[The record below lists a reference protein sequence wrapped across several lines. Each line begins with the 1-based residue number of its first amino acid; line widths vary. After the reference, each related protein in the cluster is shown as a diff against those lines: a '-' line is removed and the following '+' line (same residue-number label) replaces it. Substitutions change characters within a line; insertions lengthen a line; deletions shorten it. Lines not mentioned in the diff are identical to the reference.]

1 MRILKTLLLF
11 LLTGLAVALCA
22 ILATDGN
29 LARVT
34 GWYHFEEGMS
44 LFGAE
49 NTCKLPDVE
58 WMRLSDLHD
67 TIECERDAEG
77 NWWMTKPFRDRLNP
91 AAAQQILAFTAQ
103 AKLVET
109 LPYNRS
115 TRTNMREY
123 GVETNPVNITL
134 KMKEGDDLTTIARY
148 TLGNASPWLADA
160 GNGEDVIPT
169 TYLRTDFYGRDK
181 RIHVVTGNIKKIFAE
196 GLEALRDPHPLRFD
210 PELLRGIDITTE
222 WAPDHPLQLR
232 RLSSES
238 AWTIAA
244 PVLTAA
250 DEDKVNALVRAL
262 TNLSALHVTETE
274 EAPLPDTGR
283 VHATLTLHLECSEKP
298 MVLTLYASRENE
310 AGTAVTCLAMVND
323 RPVVFELP
331 AARMVNNKGSYA
343 AILRTAT
350 ELPVL
355 PDKAMAQVRRSLSTI
370 YTDELE
376 LTLPEL
382 RSLQFA
388 DIDPKDVA
396 RVALLNPAESDSLRL
411 IRIPGDAENEV
422 EDVWLYSA
430 PKQGRKADT
439 AENAAVLNFLKA
451 LTSVPVAE
459 VVADAAPGEDMNPL
473 LSLYGLN
480 SPRFL
485 IMLQP
490 NPCAVRMTLFGQ
502 DMPLV
507 KDRRPR
513 TLAVARA
520 HDPETGKLAWFGTE
534 YGASSIVRL
543 SPKFTR
549 LLSLRAEKWKNRSL
563 ADFPISSVRR
573 LILGYQ
579 QAPLTLDYDY
589 IGESWTGR
597 INNEDVTPRINP
609 HRAEYYIRR
618 LQKLK
623 VSQWLEKDDPEALA
637 ALSAPVFSVK
647 LELEITDYSDAEAT
661 IIESQTEE
669 STATAEGDAAS
680 MLSAADEE
688 DRRLRDLALAE
699 RKTHAETRTISIA
712 PSDYDSDKPYFYGR
726 MEETGELFILSFDD
740 AQGLAGDVLDM

>member
-1 MRILKTLLLF
+1 MRILKTLLLL

-49 NTCKLPDVE
+49 NTRKLPDVE

-77 NWWMTKPFRDRLNP
+77 NWWITKPFRDRLNP
-91 AAAQQILAFTAQ
+91 AVAQQILAFTAQ

-115 TRTNMREY
+115 TRANMREY
-123 GVETNPVNITL
+123 GVETNPVNVTL
-134 KMKEGDDLTTIARY
+134 KMKEGDDLSTVARY

-181 RIHVVTGNIKKIFAE
+181 RIHVVTGNIRKIFAE

-222 WAPDHPLQLR
+222 WAPTHPLQLR

-262 TNLSALHVTETE
+262 TNLTALHVTETE
-274 EAPLPDTGR
+274 DAPLPDAER
-283 VHATLTLHLECSEKP
+283 VHATVTLHLEGSEKP
-298 MVLTLYASRENE
+298 MTLTLYASRENE
-310 AGTAVTCLAMVND
+310 AGTAVVCLATVND
-323 RPVVFELP
+323 RPVVLELP

-355 PDKAMAQVRRSLSTI
+355 PDKAMAQVRRSLSTV

-396 RVALLNPAESDSLRL
+396 RVALLNPSESDSLRL

-430 PKQGRKADT
+430 PKQGRRADT
-439 AENAAVLNFLKA
+439 AENATVLNFLKA

-513 TLAVARA
+513 TFAVARA
-520 HDPETGKLAWFGTE
+520 KDPDTGKLAWFGTE
-534 YGASSIVRL
+534 YGSSSIVRL
-543 SPKFTR
+543 SSKFTR

-563 ADFPISSVRR
+563 VDFPISAVRR

-579 QAPLTLDYDY
+579 QSPLTLDYDY
-589 IGESWTGR
+589 IGESWTGTL
-597 INNEDVTPRINP
+597 NDVDVTPRINP

-623 VSQWLEKDDPEALA
+623 VSQWLERDDPDALA
-637 ALSAPVFSVK
+637 ALEKPVFTVK

-661 IIESQTEE
+661 VIESQTDDD
-669 STATAEGDAAS
+669 ATVGGDAAA

-688 DRRLRDLALAE
+688 DQRLRDLALAE

-712 PSDYDSDKPYFYGR
+712 PSDYDSDTPYFYGR
-726 MEETGELFILSFDD
+726 MEETGELFILSFED

>member
-1 MRILKTLLLF
+1 MRILKTLLLL

-49 NTCKLPDVE
+49 NTRKLPDVE

-77 NWWMTKPFRDRLNP
+77 NWWITKPFRDRLNP
-91 AAAQQILAFTAQ
+91 AVAQQILAFTTQ

-115 TRTNMREY
+115 TRANMREY
-123 GVETNPVNITL
+123 GVETNPVNVTL
-134 KMKEGDDLTTIARY
+134 KMKEGDDLSTVARY

-181 RIHVVTGNIKKIFAE
+181 RIHVVTGNIRKIFTE
-196 GLEALRDPHPLRFD
+196 GLESLRDPHPLRFD
-210 PELLRGIDITTE
+210 PELLRGIDITSAKE
-222 WAPDHPLQLR
+222 KRPVQLR

-238 AWTIAA
+238 AWTIAS

-262 TNLSALHVTETE
+262 TNLSAVRMQEQNDVELTE
-274 EAPLPDTGR
+274 EPVAR
-283 VHATLTLHLECSEKP
+283 ITLHSEGSETP
-298 MVLTLYASRENE
+298 AELVLYPAQENE
-310 AGTAVTCLAMVND
+310 ASTAVLCRATVND

-355 PDKAMAQVRRSLSTI
+355 PDKAMAQVRRSLSTV

-396 RVALLNPAESDSLRL
+396 RVALLNPSESDSLRL

-439 AENAAVLNFLKA
+439 AENATVLNFLKA

-513 TLAVARA
+513 TFAVARA
-520 HDPETGKLAWFGTE
+520 KAPDTGKLAWFGTE
-534 YGASSIVRL
+534 YGSSSIVRL
-543 SPKFTR
+543 SSKFTR

-563 ADFPISSVRR
+563 VDFPISAVRR

-579 QAPLTLDYDY
+579 QSPLTLDYDY
-589 IGESWTGR
+589 IGESWTGTL
-597 INNEDVTPRINP
+597 NDVDVTPRINP

-623 VSQWLEKDDPEALA
+623 VSQWLERDDPDALA
-637 ALSAPVFSVK
+637 ALEKPVFTVK

-661 IIESQTEE
+661 VIESQTDDD
-669 STATAEGDAAS
+669 ATVGGDAAA

-688 DRRLRDLALAE
+688 DQRLRDLALAE

-712 PSDYDSDKPYFYGR
+712 PSDYDSDTPYFYGR
-726 MEETGELFILSFDD
+726 MEETGELFILSFED

>member
-1 MRILKTLLLF
+1 MRFLKTFLLF
-11 LLTGLAVALCA
+11 LLTGAAVALCV

-34 GWYHFEEGMS
+34 GWYHFEEGLP
-44 LFGAE
+44 LFGTE
-49 NTCKLPDVE
+49 NARKLPEVE

-67 TIECERDAEG
+67 TLECERDAEG
-77 NWWMTKPFRDRLNP
+77 NWWIVKPFRDRLNP
-91 AAAQQILAFTAQ
+91 AVAQQILAFTAQ
-103 AKLVET
+103 AKVVET
-109 LPYNRS
+109 LPYNKS
-115 TRTNMREY
+115 TRSNMRDF

-134 KMKEGDDLTTIARY
+134 KVKEDEDFTTVARY

-160 GNGEDVIPT
+160 GNGQDVLPT
-169 TYLRTDFYGRDK
+169 TYLRTNFYGRDK
-181 RIHVVTGNIKKIFAE
+181 RIHVVTGNIQKLFRD
-196 GLEALRDPHPLRFD
+196 GLEALRDPRPLRFD
-210 PELLRGIDITTE
+210 PELLRGIDITT
-222 WAPDHPLQLR
+222 ADTPAPLQLR

-238 AWTIAA
+238 AWTVAA

-250 DEDKVNALVRAL
+250 DEDKVNGLIRAL
-262 TNLSALHVTETE
+262 TNLSAPHVYEQGE
-274 EAPLPDTGR
+274 KEPEGEPVAR
-283 VHATLTLHLECSEKP
+283 ITLHSEGCDTP
-298 MVLTLYASRENE
+298 AELVLYPAWENE
-310 AGTAVTCLAMVND
+310 GGTAVLCYATVND
-323 RPVVFELP
+323 RSVVFELP

-355 PDKAMAQVRRSLSTI
+355 PDKAMAQVRRSLSTV

-376 LTLPEL
+376 LSLTEL

-388 DIDPKDVA
+388 DIDPKDIA
-396 RVALLNPAESDSLRL
+396 RAALINPAEGDSLRL
-411 IRIPGDAENEV
+411 IRIPGDADSEV

-439 AENAAVLNFLKA
+439 AETSAVQNFLKA
-451 LTSVPVAE
+451 LTSVPVSE
-459 VVADAAPGEDMNPL
+459 VVADAAPGEDMAPL
-473 LSLYGLN
+473 HALYGLN
-480 SPRFL
+480 APRYL
-485 IMLQP
+485 LMLQP

-513 TLAVARA
+513 TFAVSRA
-520 HDPETGKLAWFGTE
+520 HDPMTGKLAWFGTE
-534 YGASSIVRL
+534 YGSSSVCRL

-563 ADFPISSVRR
+563 ADFPISAVRR
-573 LILGYQ
+573 LTLGYQ
-579 QAPLTLDYDY
+579 QAPLTLNYDY
-589 IGESWTGR
+589 IGESWTGS
-597 INNEDVTPRINP
+597 INGEDVTPRINP

-623 VSQWLEKDDPEALA
+623 VSQWLEKDDPDALA
-637 ALSAPVFSVK
+637 ALSTPVFTVK

-661 IIESQTEE
+661 VIETQDNDDT
-669 STATAEGDAAS
+669 TEGDAAA
-680 MLSAADEE
+680 MLTEADAQ
-688 DRRLRDLALAE
+688 DQRLRDLALAE
-699 RKTHAETRTISIA
+699 RKTHAETRTITIS

-740 AQGLAGDVLDM
+740 AQSLAGDMLDM

>member
-1 MRILKTLLLF
+1 MRFLKTLLLF
-11 LLTGLAVALCA
+11 LLTGLAVALCV

-34 GWYHFEEGMS
+34 GWYRFEEGMS

-49 NTCKLPDVE
+49 NTRKLPDVE
-58 WMRLSDLHD
+58 WMRISDLHD
-67 TIECERDAEG
+67 TIECERDAAG
-77 NWWMTKPFRDRLNP
+77 NWWITAPFRDRLNP
-91 AAAQQILAFTAQ
+91 AVAKQILAFTAQ

-115 TRTNMREY
+115 TRANMREY
-123 GVETNPVNITL
+123 GVETNPVHVIL
-134 KMKEGDDLTTIARY
+134 KMKEGDDLTTVARY
-148 TLGNASPWLADA
+148 TFGNGSPWLADA
-160 GNGEDVIPT
+160 GNGEDVVPT

-181 RIHVVTGNIKKIFAE
+181 RIHVVTGNIKKIFEE

-210 PELLRGIDITTE
+210 TELLRGIDITT
-222 WAPDHPLQLR
+222 ADATNRPLRLR

-238 AWTIAA
+238 AWTIVS

-250 DEDKVNALVRAL
+250 DEDKVNALIRAISNL
-262 TNLSALHVTETE
+262 TALRVLEDE
-274 EAPLPDTGR
+274 EVQLNGEPTAR
-283 VHATLTLHLECSEKP
+283 ITLHTEDGAKP
-298 MVLTLYASRENE
+298 AELVLYPSQPNE
-310 AGTAVTCLAMVND
+310 AGTAVICRATVNN
-323 RPVVFELP
+323 RHVVFELP
-331 AARMVNNKGSYA
+331 AARTVNNKGSYA
-343 AILRTAT
+343 EILRTAT

-355 PDKAMAQVRRSLSTI
+355 PSKAMAQVRRSLSTV

-396 RVALLNPAESDSLRL
+396 RVAMLHPAESDSLRL

-422 EDVWLYSA
+422 EDTWLYSA
-430 PKQGRKADT
+430 PKQGRRAEA
-439 AENAAVLNFLKA
+439 AENATVLNFLRA
-451 LTSVPVAE
+451 LTTVPVAE
-459 VVADAAPGEDMNPL
+459 VVADATPGEDMNPL
-473 LSLYGLN
+473 LALYGLN
-480 SPRFL
+480 TPRYL

-513 TLAVARA
+513 TFAISRA
-520 HDPETGKLAWFGTE
+520 QDPTTGKLAWFGTE
-534 YGASSIVRL
+534 YGASSICRL

-563 ADFPISSVRR
+563 ADFPISAVRR

-589 IGESWTGR
+589 IGESWTGH
-597 INNEDVTPRINP
+597 INDEDVTPRINS

-623 VSQWLEKDDPEALA
+623 VSQWLEKDDPDALA
-637 ALSAPVFSVK
+637 ALRHPVFSVK
-647 LELEITDYSDAEAT
+647 LELEITDYTDAEAT
-661 IIESQTEE
+661 VIESQADDP
-669 STATAEGDAAS
+669 TAAEGDAAS

-688 DRRLRDLALAE
+688 DHRLRDLALAE
-699 RKTHAETRTISIA
+699 RSTHAETRTISIA
-712 PSDYDSDKPYFYGR
+712 PSDYDRDAPYFYGR

>member
-1 MRILKTLLLF
+1 MRLLKTFLLF
-11 LLTGLAVALCA
+11 LLTGLSVALCV

-34 GWYHFEEGMS
+34 GWYHYEEGML

-49 NTCKLPDVE
+49 NTHNNLPDVE

-77 NWWMTKPFRDRLNP
+77 NWWIVKPFRDRLDP

-103 AKLVET
+103 AKVVET
-109 LPYNRS
+109 LPYNKS
-115 TRTNMREY
+115 TRNNMREF

-134 KMKEGDDLTTIARY
+134 KVKDGEDYSTVARF
-148 TLGNASPWLADA
+148 TLGNQSPWLADA

-169 TYLRTDFYGRDK
+169 SYLRTDFYGRDK
-181 RIHVVTGNIKKIFAE
+181 RIHVVTGNIQKVFRD

-222 WAPDHPLQLR
+222 WAPTHPLQLR

-262 TNLSALHVTETE
+262 TNLTALHVTEAE
-274 EAPLPDTGR
+274 EAPLPDTER
-283 VHATLTLHLECSEKP
+283 VHATVTLHLEGSEKP
-298 MVLTLYASRENE
+298 MTLTLYASRENE
-310 AGTAVTCLAMVND
+310 AGTAAVCLATVND

-331 AARMVNNKGSYA
+331 AERTVNNKGSYA
-343 AILRTAT
+343 ALLRAAT

-355 PDKAMAQVRRSLSTI
+355 PDKAMAQVRRSLSTV
-370 YTDELE
+370 YTSELE

-388 DIDPKDVA
+388 DIDPKDIS
-396 RVALLNPAESDSLRL
+396 RVALLNPAEADSLRL
-411 IRIPGDAENEV
+411 ILIPGDAENEV
-422 EDVWLYSA
+422 QDVWMYSA
-430 PKQGRKADT
+430 PKQGRRAET
-439 AENAAVLNFLKA
+439 AETATVQNFLKA
-451 LTSVPVAE
+451 LTAVPVAE
-459 VVADAAPGEDMNPL
+459 VVADAFPGEDTAPML
-473 LSLYGLN
+473 ALYGLN
-480 SPRFL
+480 APRYL

-513 TLAVARA
+513 TLAVSRTK
-520 HDPETGKLAWFGTE
+520 DPDTGKLAWFGTE
-534 YGASSIVRL
+534 YGSSSIVRL
-543 SPKFTR
+543 SSKFTR

-563 ADFPISSVRR
+563 ADFPISAVRR
-573 LILGYQ
+573 LTLGYQ
-579 QAPLTLDYDY
+579 QAPLTLNYDY
-589 IGESWTGR
+589 IGESWTGD
-597 INNEDVTPRINP
+597 INGEDVTPRINP

-623 VSQWLEKDDPEALA
+623 VSQWLEKDDPDALA
-637 ALSAPVFSVK
+637 ALASPVFSVK

-661 IIESQTEE
+661 VIESQTESAAE
-669 STATAEGDAAS
+669 EGDAAS
-680 MLSAADEE
+680 MLTAADAE
-688 DRRLRDLALAE
+688 DSRLRDLALAE
-699 RKTHAETRTISIA
+699 RRTHAETRTITIT
-712 PSDYDSDKPYFYGR
+712 PSDYDSDTPYFYGR

-740 AQGLAGDVLDM
+740 AQSLAGDILDM

>member
-1 MRILKTLLLF
+1 MRLLKTLLLF
-11 LLTGLAVALCA
+11 LLTGAAVALCV

-44 LFGAE
+44 LFGEE
-49 NTCKLPDVE
+49 NTRKLPQVE

-67 TIECERDAEG
+67 TIECERDAAG
-77 NWWMTKPFRDRLNP
+77 NWWIIKPFRDRLN
-91 AAAQQILAFTAQ
+91 AEAAQRILDFTAQ

-115 TRTNMREY
+115 IRANMREY
-123 GVETNPVNITL
+123 GVETNPVSVLL
-134 KMKEGDDLTTIARY
+134 KMKEDGDHTTVARY
-148 TLGNASPWLADA
+148 TLGNPSPWLADA
-160 GNGEDVIPT
+160 GNGEDVLPT

-181 RIHVVTGNIKKIFAE
+181 RIHVVTGNIKKLFAE
-196 GLEALRDPHPLRFD
+196 GLEALRDPHPLHLD
-210 PELLRGIDITTE
+210 PEQLRGIDITT
-222 WAPDHPLQLR
+222 AKDKRSLHLR

-250 DEDKVNALVRAL
+250 DDDKVNALVRGL
-262 TNLSALHVTETE
+262 TNLTALRVLEEQDAAPEGEPTARITLYTEGS
-274 EAPLPDTGR
+274 D
-283 VHATLTLHLECSEKP
+283 KP
-298 MVLTLYASRENE
+298 VELTLYASQENE
-310 AGTAVTCLAMVND
+310 AGTAVICRATVSD

-331 AARMVNNKGSYA
+331 ASRLVNNKGSYA
-343 AILRTAT
+343 ALLHAAT

-355 PDKAMAQVRRSLSTI
+355 PDKSMAQVRRSLSTV

-396 RVALLNPAESDSLRL
+396 RVALLNPGEGESLRL
-411 IRIPGDAENEV
+411 LRIPGDAENEV
-422 EDVWLYSA
+422 EDVWLYSS
-430 PKQGRKADT
+430 PKQGRKAET
-439 AENAAVLNFLKA
+439 AENATVLNFLKG
-451 LTSVPVAE
+451 LTAVPVAE
-459 VVADAAPGEDMNPL
+459 VVADAHPGEDMNPL

-480 SPRFL
+480 TPRYL

-490 NPCAVRMTLFGQ
+490 NPCAIRMTLFGQ

-513 TLAVARA
+513 TFAVSRA
-520 HDPETGKLAWFGTE
+520 HDPGTGKLAWFGTE
-534 YGASSIVRL
+534 YGSTSVCRL

-549 LLSLRAEKWKNRSL
+549 LLSLRGEKWKSRSL
-563 ADFPISSVRR
+563 ADFPISAVRR
-573 LILGYQ
+573 LTLGYQ

-589 IGESWTGR
+589 IGESWTGTLKG
-597 INNEDVTPRINP
+597 EDVTPRINP

-623 VSQWLEKDDPEALA
+623 VSQWLEKDDPDALA
-637 ALSAPVFSVK
+637 ALEKPVFSVK
-647 LELEITDYSDAEAT
+647 LELEITDYSDAEST
-661 IIESQTEE
+661 VIESQADE
-669 STATAEGDAAS
+669 TATEGDAAS
-680 MLSAADEE
+680 MLSAADAE
-688 DRRLRDLALAE
+688 DQRLRDLALAE
-699 RKTHAETRTISIA
+699 RKTHAETRTLSIS
-712 PSDYDSDKPYFYGR
+712 PSDYDSDTPYFYGR
-726 MEETGELFILSFDD
+726 MEETGELFILSYED

>member
-1 MRILKTLLLF
+1 MRFLKTLLLF
-11 LLTGLAVALCA
+11 LLTGLAIALCV

-34 GWYHFEEGMS
+34 GWYRFEEGMS

-49 NTCKLPDVE
+49 NTRKLPDVE

-77 NWWMTKPFRDRLNP
+77 NWWITKPFRDRLNP
-91 AAAQQILAFTAQ
+91 AVAQQILAFTAQ

-115 TRTNMREY
+115 TRANMREY
-123 GVETNPVNITL
+123 GVETNPVSVTL
-134 KMKEGDDLTTIARY
+134 KMKEGDGLSTVARY

-210 PELLRGIDITTE
+210 PELLRGIDIATAKE
-222 WAPDHPLQLR
+222 SRPVQLR

-238 AWTIAA
+238 AWTMAA

-262 TNLSALHVTETE
+262 SNLSAVRMQEQGDVELTE
-274 EAPLPDTGR
+274 EPVAR
-283 VHATLTLHLECSEKP
+283 ITLHSEGSETP
-298 MVLTLYASRENE
+298 AELVLYPAQENE
-310 AGTAVTCLAMVND
+310 AGTAVLCRATVND

-355 PDKAMAQVRRSLSTI
+355 PDKAMAQVRRSLSTV

-396 RVALLNPAESDSLRL
+396 RVALLNPSESDSLRL

-439 AENAAVLNFLKA
+439 AENATVLNFLKA

-459 VVADAAPGEDMNPL
+459 VVADARPGEDMNPL

-480 SPRFL
+480 SPRYL

-490 NPCAVRMTLFGQ
+490 NPCAIRMTLFGQ

-513 TLAVARA
+513 TFAVSRA
-520 HDPETGKLAWFGTE
+520 HDPATGKLAWFGAE
-534 YGASSIVRL
+534 YGASSVCRL

-563 ADFPISSVRR
+563 ADFPISAVRR

-597 INNEDVTPRINP
+597 INDEDVTPRINP

-623 VSQWLEKDDPEALA
+623 VSQWLEKDDPDALA
-637 ALSAPVFSVK
+637 ALEKPVFSVK

-661 IIESQTEE
+661 VIESQTDD
-669 STATAEGDAAS
+669 SATAEGDAAS
-680 MLSAADEE
+680 MLSAADKE
-688 DRRLRDLALAE
+688 DQRLRDLALAE
-699 RKTHAETRTISIA
+699 RKTHAETRTISIS
-712 PSDYDSDKPYFYGR
+712 PSDYDSDKPFFYGR
-726 MEETGELFILSFDD
+726 MEETGELFILSYDD

>member
-1 MRILKTLLLF
+1 MRFFKTLLLF

-49 NTCKLPDVE
+49 NTRKLPDVE

-77 NWWMTKPFRDRLNP
+77 NWWITKPFRDRLNP
-91 AAAQQILAFTAQ
+91 DVAQQILAFTAQ

-115 TRTNMREY
+115 TRANMREY
-123 GVETNPVNITL
+123 GVETNPVQVIL
-134 KMKEGDDLTTIARY
+134 KMKEGDDLTTVARY

-196 GLEALRDPHPLRFD
+196 GLEALRDPHPLRFE

-222 WAPDHPLQLR
+222 ENQTPLQLR

-262 TNLSALHVTETE
+262 TNLTALHVTETE
-274 EAPLPDTGR
+274 DAPLPDTER
-283 VHATLTLHLECSEKP
+283 VHATVTLHLEGSEKP
-298 MVLTLYASRENE
+298 MTMTLYHSRENE
-310 AGTAVTCLAMVND
+310 AGTAVVCLATVND
-323 RPVVFELP
+323 RKVTFELP

-355 PDKAMAQVRRSLSTI
+355 PSKAMAQVRRSLSTV

-376 LTLPEL
+376 LSLPEL

-396 RVALLNPAESDSLRL
+396 RVALLNPSESDSLRL

-430 PKQGRKADT
+430 PRQGRKADT
-439 AENAAVLNFLKA
+439 AENAAILQFLKA
-451 LTSVPVAE
+451 LTAVPVAE
-459 VVADAAPGEDMNPL
+459 VVADAGPGEDMNPL

-480 SPRFL
+480 TPRYL

-513 TLAVARA
+513 TFAISRA
-520 HDPETGKLAWFGTE
+520 QDPATGKLAWFGTE
-534 YGASSIVRL
+534 YGTSSVCRL

-563 ADFPISSVRR
+563 ADFPISAVRR

-589 IGESWTGR
+589 IGESWTGHL
-597 INNEDVTPRINP
+597 NDEDVTPRINP

-623 VSQWLEKDDPEALA
+623 VSQWLEKDDPDALA
-637 ALSAPVFSVK
+637 ALEHPVFSVK

-661 IIESQTEE
+661 IIESQEE
-669 STATAEGDAAS
+669 EASAMAEGDAAS
-680 MLSAADEE
+680 MLSAADKE
-688 DRRLRDLALAE
+688 DQRLRDLALAE
-699 RKTHAETRTISIA
+699 RNIHAETRTISIA
-712 PSDYDSDKPYFYGR
+712 PSGYDTDKPYFYGR
-726 MEETGELFILSFDD
+726 MEETGELFILSYDD